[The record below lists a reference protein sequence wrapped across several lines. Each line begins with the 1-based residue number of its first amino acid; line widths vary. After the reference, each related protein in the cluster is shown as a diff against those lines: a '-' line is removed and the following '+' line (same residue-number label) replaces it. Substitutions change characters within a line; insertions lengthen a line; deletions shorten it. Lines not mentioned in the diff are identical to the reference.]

1 MVSNKKIITTH
12 KAVPPTGHSLLK
24 LNIIMKKSLYLF
36 LFIATCYRS
45 HCQVTGT
52 EVFCNP
58 GLLFTIP
65 RDYPK
70 RLCDRHQADRR

>member
-36 LFIATCYRS
+36 CYCDLLPFALSSDRYRS
-45 HCQVTGT
+45 I
-52 EVFCNP
+52 
-58 GLLFTIP
+58 L
-65 RDYPK
+65 
-70 RLCDRHQADRR
+70 

>member
-36 LFIATCYRS
+36 CLLRP
-45 HCQVTGT
+45 VT
-52 EVFCNP
+52 VR
-58 GLLFTIP
+58 IV
-65 RDYPK
+65 K
-70 RLCDRHQADRR
+70 